1 MAIVC
6 DYCPHEVDGKF
17 SLANAE
23 LATVAICFSN
33 APHPTID
40 KSACDDHF
48 ETMVTDSLVGKMPGA
63 WISIRLLKVEA

>member
-23 LATVAICFSN
+23 LSTVAICFSN
-33 APHPTID
+33 ATHPTIN

-48 ETMVTDSLVGKMPGA
+48 ETMVADVLVGKMPGA
-63 WISIRLLKVEA
+63 WVSVRLMKVKA